1 MRSICA
7 AALLALPLAACS
19 ATGRWQKA
27 GVTPAMAAADYAE
40 CRHAAEIAFR
50 RDSDID
56 TDILASR
63 GADWEKIGVLQTR
76 EGEYA
81 ASDNARQKDTVSRC
95 MLDKGYST
103 GR

>member
-1 MRSICA
+1 MRSIGA
-7 AALLALPLAACS
+7 AALLLLALAACS
-19 ATGRWQKA
+19 GSGGWQKP
-27 GVTPAMAAADYAE
+27 GVTPGTAAADYAE

-63 GADWEKIGVLQTR
+63 GADWQKIGVLQER
-76 EGEYA
+76 EDDYA

-95 MLDKGYST
+95 MLDKGYT
-103 GR
+103 TR